1 MRIEILQKNGEVDG
15 RVDEGSAGLQRLFHG
30 AEGDALQ
37 AVGLEGAALG
47 VVADDGCDAVDAYLD
62 GFLDKPF
69 HAGVVFG
76 GGHGH
81 VQLEGSGTIVRQSFG
96 DLHLAG
102 RGVGV
107 DDAGPAHRAVAAGD
121 IEFVARLHAE
131 DTDAVFRLVGRE
143 GGVGALGGVG
153 QEEVHF
159 LNVLLCYCVNF

>member
-1 MRIEILQKNGEVDG
+1 MQKNGEVDG
-15 RVDEGSAGLQRLFHG
+15 WVDDGQGGLQRLFHG

-37 AVGLEGAALG
+37 SVGLEGAALG

-76 GGHGH
+76 GGHSH
-81 VQLEGSGTIVRQSFG
+81 VQLEGTGTVVWQAFG

-107 DDAGPAHRAVAAGD
+107 EDAGPAHRAVAAGD

-159 LNVLLCYCVNF
+159 VNVLLCYCVNV

>member
-1 MRIEILQKNGEVDG
+1 M
-15 RVDEGSAGLQRLFHG
+15 QRLFHG

-37 AVGLEGAALG
+37 AVGFEGAALG

-62 GFLDKPF
+62 SFLDKPF

-81 VQLEGSGTIVRQSFG
+81 VQLEGAGTVVGQAFG
-96 DLHLAG
+96 DLYLAG

-121 IEFVARLHAE
+121 IELVAQLHAE

-143 GGVGALGGVG
+143 CGVGALGGVG

-159 LNVLLCYCVNF
+159 LNVLLCYCVNV